1 MKTKFLSLLFLSLQT
16 VCLQA
21 QEDLLQIVPKT
32 IVADGTRQTL
42 ELEMKNTS
50 NKLLAFQFTIHLPEG
65 IRLIAG
71 NKPFGGLPAARYPF
85 DMVYNE
91 DFGIEIPTFR
101 HEAIM
106 PVRNDEEGYA
116 TFAVSPNDIT
126 SYIKGNSGTILKIY
140 VEADAGLAP
149 GCYPILLDNVA
160 FTDHVSDN
168 SLVSVRP
175 PVVSTYVTVG
185 NAAPEGRL
193 DLSGLTGYLPND
205 VAAETSRTIAGQS
218 GITEVFLTNLDDGTS
233 PIDLGSTN
241 ALLHVKPESEFA
253 AKQLAAGHANIVSGG
268 ICKSLVLT
276 DRMPFGTSTA
286 FTAEK
291 ASYRRTLPAAGWYS
305 LCLPYSCP
313 TPESITVERFKEF
326 NAAAG
331 TITFES
337 GAIESGKPCIFRSD
351 ATDVEFAATNVAISP
366 TTATPTDGAFT
377 GSYLGMA
384 AGTITGCYGLFADG
398 TGFGRTSATAYVDP
412 FRAIATVASEAKTIK
427 AVHGGTSAISLPS
440 TAALSVAGGKG
451 CLTIANG
458 GKTRKV
464 AVTSASGML
473 MQEMELG
480 TGESRTIRL
489 CPGVYVV
496 DNKKTVVR

>member
-1 MKTKFLSLLFLSLQT
+1 MKTIKLIAMAFL
-16 VCLQA
+16 CLCGSAAQA
-21 QEDLLQIVPKT
+21 QENLLQIVPKALEANGKAQV
-32 IVADGTRQTL
+32 I
-42 ELEMKNTS
+42 ELEMNNTFDY
-50 NKLLAFQFTIHLPEG
+50 LAMQFDLYLPEG
-65 IRLIAG
+65 ISLREGA
-71 NKPFGGLPAARYPF
+71 KPFGSLPKNRFPYTEEY
-85 DMVYNE
+85 DELE
-91 DFGIEIPTFR
+91 DVTIT
-101 HEAIM
+101 
-106 PVRNDEEGYA
+106 
-116 TFAVSPNDIT
+116 TFAHAVQFVRHADYTAFVISPNDL
-126 SYIKGNSGTILKIY
+126 SYIKGYSGTILRLY
-140 VEADAGLAP
+140 VVAEEGLAD
-149 GCYPILLDNVA
+149 GVYPIRLEDVV
-160 FTDHVSDN
+160 FTKFEDGKM
-168 SLVSVRP
+168 VSVRP

-185 NAAPEGRL
+185 NPAPDGRL

-205 VAAETSRTIAGQS
+205 VAAATSLTIAGQS
-218 GITEVFLTNLDDGTS
+218 GITEVLLTGIDDGTS
-233 PIDLGSTN
+233 PITLGSTN

-305 LCLPYSCP
+305 LCLPYPCP
-313 TPESITVERFKEF
+313 TPEGITVERFKEF

-337 GAIESGKPCIFRSD
+337 GAIESDKPCIFRSD

-427 AVHGGTSAISLPS
+427 AVHGGTTAISLPT

-464 AVTSASGML
+464 TVTSASGML
-473 MQEMELG
+473 MEEMELG

-496 DNKKTVVR
+496 DNKKTVIR